1 MDSMQN
7 TIHYMGGVSLDLDL
21 TFAIQLAFVLTLMVV
36 LNKFV
41 FGPYLKA
48 VDERG
53 RRTAST
59 KDEAAK
65 LRAEADALADRYE
78 RSLAD
83 ARSAA
88 LEAKLSLRTEGIDQ
102 KDALVQSARSDANET
117 IDKAQKAI
125 DDQVAAE
132 RPNVDAQVA
141 ELSALVVQKVI
152 GRTI

>member
-41 FGPYLKA
+41 FGPYLRA

-59 KDEAAK
+59 KDDAAK
-65 LRAEADALADRYE
+65 LRVEADALAERYAS
-78 RSLAD
+78 SLAD

-88 LEAKLSLRTEGIDQ
+88 LEAKLTLRTNGIDQ
-102 KDALVQSARSDANET
+102 KDSLIQSARTDANTT
-117 IDKAQKAI
+117 IEAAQAKI
-125 DDQVAAE
+125 DEQVAAE
-132 RPNVDAQVA
+132 RGNVDAQVA
-141 ELSALVVQKVI
+141 DLSALVVQKVI
-152 GRTI
+152 GRTV

>member
-7 TIHYMGGVSLDLDL
+7 TIHYMGGVNLDLDL

-53 RRTAST
+53 RRTATT

-65 LRAEADALADRYE
+65 LRAEADALAGRYE
-78 RSLAD
+78 SSLAD
-83 ARSAA
+83 ARRAA
-88 LEAKLSLRTEGIDQ
+88 LEAKLALRTEGIDQ
-102 KDALVQSARSDANET
+102 KDSLIQSARSDANTT
-117 IDKAQKAI
+117 IDKAQKEI
-125 DDQVAAE
+125 DDQLTAE
-132 RPNVDAQVA
+132 RPNVDTQVA
-141 ELSALVVQKVI
+141 ELSTLVVQKVI
-152 GRTI
+152 GRAV